1 MSKPTGGPRPPGK
14 KPFRAGQKPGKPGA
28 YSTRLIKKAT
38 AGLRPPRPGSKRGSE
53 AGSGERSERGERDAR
68 PASGARFNGSKRSF
82 AGSRTA
88 DGGKRS
94 FEGRPGRAE
103 GGKRFEGSKR
113 SFDAAPRDAEAA
125 KPTRFKRVRLDRNAP
140 PERDRS
146 EPGRN
151 ARPYRERN
159 DETRRERPDRD
170 TSRAERSEHRPI
182 HRNFGDTRQRELE
195 RSARAAPRTER
206 SDALPRE
213 RTGDPR
219 PQLRETANRDR
230 NDSRTPAHTAP
241 SNRPDRSQDR
251 SEGRRPE
258 QRTRDRPEQDRTRNP
273 PPRSAPTPSGERGFK
288 VKPMPGRALASSDTS
303 GSPSEPMRIAKAMAR
318 SGLCSR
324 RDAERWIAEG
334 RVAVNGRILNT
345 PAIEVGPTDKIVV
358 DGQPLPAAEPAQ
370 IWRYYK
376 PRGLVTTHSD
386 PEGRPTV
393 FDALPPDMP
402 RVVSIGRLDFNTEG
416 LLLLTNDGELARH
429 LELPATGWLRRYRVR
444 AYGRVSQSDL
454 DALKDGVTI
463 EGVRYGGIEA
473 HLDSVQAG
481 NMWLTIGLREGKN
494 REVRR
499 ILGSLALEVNR
510 LIRISYGPFQLTDL
524 TPGMVEP
531 VKRRVLADQL
541 GPEAAAFGLTGA
553 IDGYKARQAKLPGNR
568 KPQDDDE

>member
-1 MSKPTGGPRPPGK
+1 
-14 KPFRAGQKPGKPGA
+14 
-28 YSTRLIKKAT
+28 
-38 AGLRPPRPGSKRGSE
+38 
-53 AGSGERSERGERDAR
+53 
-68 PASGARFNGSKRSF
+68 ARFNGSKRSF
-82 AGSRTA
+82 GGPRTS
-88 DGGKRS
+88 DGGKRP
-94 FEGRPGRAE
+94 FEGRPGRAEGANRSAE

-113 SFDAAPRDAEAA
+113 TFESGARDEAT
-125 KPTRFKRVRLDRNAP
+125 KPTRFKRARLDRNAP

-146 EPGRN
+146 EPGRDT
-151 ARPYRERN
+151 RPYRERN
-159 DETRRERPDRD
+159 DETRRDRPDRD
-170 TSRAERSEHRPI
+170 AARPERSERHTAHRS
-182 HRNFGDTRQRELE
+182 FGDTRQRE
-195 RSARAAPRTER
+195 RDRAARAAPHIEQ
-206 SDALPRE
+206 SEAPQRE
-213 RTGDPR
+213 RTNAQR
-219 PQLRETANRDR
+219 PQRSEAPNRDR
-230 NDSRTPAHTAP
+230 NDTRAPARTAP
-241 SNRPDRSQDR
+241 SGHQDR

-258 QRTRDRPEQDRTRNP
+258 QRTRDRPEQERTRNP
-273 PPRSAPTPSGERGFK
+273 APRSTPTASGERGFK
-288 VKPMPGRALASSDTS
+288 VKPMPNSAPGRAPASSDTS

-531 VKRRVLADQL
+531 IKRRVLADQL
-541 GPEAAAFGLTGA
+541 GPEAASFGLTGA
-553 IDGYKARQAKLPGNR
+553 IDGYKARQSKLPGYR
-568 KPQDDDE
+568 KPKDDE

>member
-28 YSTRLIKKAT
+28 YSQSLIKKAT
-38 AGLRPPRPGSKRGSE
+38 AGLRPPSARPGSKRGPDS
-53 AGSGERSERGERDAR
+53 GSSGQSDRPERDAR

-82 AGSRTA
+82 AGQRTE

-113 SFDAAPRDAEAA
+113 TFEAGPRDAEAG
-125 KPTRFKRVRLDRNAP
+125 KPSRFKRVRLDRNAP
-140 PERDRS
+140 PERDRT
-146 EPGRN
+146 ERDHQ

-159 DETRRERPDRD
+159 DDTRRERPGRNDGPRP
-170 TSRAERSEHRPI
+170 ERSETTQRERSEQRPT
-182 HRNFGDTRQRELE
+182 HPNFGHTRQRAQGDSRQRE
-195 RSARAAPRTER
+195 RDRSEPAAP
-206 SDALPRE
+206 S
-213 RTGDPR
+213 
-219 PQLRETANRDR
+219 
-230 NDSRTPAHTAP
+230 HTH
-241 SNRPDRSQDR
+241 NR

-258 QRTRDRPEQDRTRNP
+258 QRTRDRPEHDRTRNP
-273 PPRSAPTPSGERGFK
+273 APRSAPTPSGERGFK
-288 VKPMPGRALASSDTS
+288 VKPMPGRAPASSDTS

-510 LIRISYGPFQLTDL
+510 LIRVSYGPFQLMDL

-553 IDGYKARQAKLPGNR
+553 IDGYKARQAKLNPTTR
-568 KPQDDDE
+568 KPQDDDD

>member
-28 YSTRLIKKAT
+28 YSQRLIKKAT
-38 AGLRPPRPGSKRGSE
+38 AGLRPPRPGS
-53 AGSGERSERGERDAR
+53 APAERSERGERDAR

-82 AGSRTA
+82 ASPRGPE
-88 DGGKRS
+88 GGKRP

-103 GGKRFEGSKR
+103 GGKRFEGSK
-113 SFDAAPRDAEAA
+113 STFQASARDAETA

-146 EPGRN
+146 ERD
-151 ARPYRERN
+151 RPYRERN
-159 DETRRERPDRD
+159 DETRRDRPERDA
-170 TSRAERSEHRPI
+170 SFKAERSETSKYERGERPAPRTS
-182 HRNFGDTRQRELE
+182 HRNFGDTRQRELD
-195 RSARAAPRTER
+195 RAARAAPRTDR
-206 SDALPRE
+206 KDAPP
-213 RTGDPR
+213 GDHFDSKR
-219 PQLRETANRDR
+219 PQRSQAPPPDR
-230 NDSRTPAHTAP
+230 NDNH
-241 SNRPDRSQDR
+241 
-251 SEGRRPE
+251 RPE

-273 PPRSAPTPSGERGFK
+273 APRAAPSQSGERGFRA
-288 VKPMPGRALASSDTS
+288 KPMPGHAALSDTA

-345 PAIEVGPTDKIVV
+345 PALEVGPTDKIVV

-444 AYGRVSQSDL
+444 AYGRVSQQDL
-454 DALKDGVTI
+454 DGLKDGVTI

-531 VKRRVLADQL
+531 IKRRVLADQL
-541 GPEAAAFGLTGA
+541 GPEAASFGLTGA
-553 IDGYKARQAKLPGNR
+553 IDGYKARQSKLPGKR
-568 KPQDDDE
+568 KPQTDDE